1 MFSEFKI
8 FLSENIFLKGKSFQM
23 FCCIPKNAGGKY
35 FKVFGYVPKNP
46 SNKIFSTSLTYFL
59 NFQTNIMTKY
69 PNT

>member
-35 FKVFGYVPKNP
+35 FKVFGCVPENP
-46 SNKIFSTSLTYFL
+46 SNKIFYTSLAYFL
-59 NFQTNIMTKY
+59 RFQTNIMIE
-69 PNT
+69 NLNI